1 MARWERY
8 EEEGRSARGGDWL
21 LGGAALVAILAL
33 GAKSSLP
40 SSRRQPVVGAP
51 RQPVVERGG
60 ATPHAGS
67 GGAARNP
74 SDIPPRGWWQ
84 ILKRTAQQANEDR
97 LMMEAAAITFYTLL
111 ALFPA
116 LAALASLYA
125 LWTDPATIQGHLSA
139 LGGFVPEGGMQIIEE
154 QVTRVTETAGG
165 TLGFGAVLG
174 LLISLW
180 SSNQAAKAM
189 FDALNIVYEERE
201 KRSFIHFTA
210 VTLAFTLCLI
220 LFAILTMMAVVAVP
234 VVLGMVGMGGTAE
247 TLLRYGRWPLLLL
260 MVGLVLACLYRWGP
274 SRARAKWRWV
284 SWGSAFASVAWLAG
298 SAAFS
303 WYVGNFGTFNETYGS
318 LGAVMGFMTWIW
330 LSALVILLGGEL
342 NAEMEH
348 QTAHDTTD
356 APDKPMGTRNAEMAD
371 QVAAR

>member
-1 MARWERY
+1 MAGWDEY
-8 EEEGRSARGGDWL
+8 EEERGTRGGDWL
-21 LGGAALVAILAL
+21 LGGAALAALLAL
-33 GAKSSLP
+33 NAKSALTSSPRPAEP
-40 SSRRQPVVGAP
+40 SSHTG
-51 RQPVVERGG
+51 ER
-60 ATPHAGS
+60 AALRS
-67 GGAARNP
+67 GGAGRAAQNP
-74 SDIPPRGWWQ
+74 AQIPPRGWWQ

-116 LAALASLYA
+116 LGALASLYA

-154 QVTRVTETAGG
+154 QVTRVAETAGG
-165 TLGFGAVLG
+165 TLGFGAVVG

-201 KRSFIHFTA
+201 KRSFVKFTA

-247 TLLRYGRWPLLLL
+247 TLLRYGRWPVLLLL
-260 MVGLVLACLYRWGP
+260 VGLVLSCLYRWGP

-284 SWGSAFASVAWLAG
+284 SWGSAFASVAWLGG

-303 WYVGNFGTFNETYGS
+303 WYVANFGNFNETYGS
-318 LGAVMGFMTWIW
+318 LGAVIGFMTWIW

-348 QTAHDTTD
+348 QTARDTTA
-356 APDKPMGTRNAEMAD
+356 APEKPMGRRHAEMAD
-371 QVAAR
+371 RVAPT

>member
-1 MARWERY
+1 MATPP
-8 EEEGRSARGGDWL
+8 A
-21 LGGAALVAILAL
+21 GAAAR
-33 GAKSSLP
+33 SP
-40 SSRRQPVVGAP
+40 S
-51 RQPVVERGG
+51 E
-60 ATPHAGS
+60 
-67 GGAARNP
+67 
-74 SDIPPRGWWQ
+74 IPPRGWWQ
-84 ILKRTAQQANEDR
+84 ILKRTAQQASEDR

-154 QVTRVTETAGG
+154 QVARVTETGGG
-165 TLGFGAVLG
+165 TLGLGAVLG
-174 LLISLW
+174 LLVSLW

-220 LFAILTMMAVVAVP
+220 LFAILTMMGVVAVP
-234 VVLGMVGMGGTAE
+234 VVLGMVGLGGTAE
-247 TLLRYGRWPLLLL
+247 SLLRHGRWPVLLVL
-260 MVGLVLACLYRWGP
+260 VGLVLACLYRWGP

-284 SWGSAFASVAWLAG
+284 SWGSAFASVAWLGG

-303 WYVGNFGTFNETYGS
+303 WYVANFGSFNETYGS
-318 LGAVMGFMTWIW
+318 LGAVVGFMTWIW

-348 QTAHDTTD
+348 QTARDTTT
-356 APDKPMGTRNAEMAD
+356 APDKPMGRRHAQMAD
-371 QVAAR
+371 RVAAG

>member
-1 MARWERY
+1 MAGWERY
-8 EEEGRSARGGDWL
+8 EDERGARRGDWL
-21 LGGAALVAILAL
+21 LGGAALAAILAL
-33 GAKSSLP
+33 GAKSSLT
-40 SSRRQPVVGAP
+40 SSP
-51 RQPVVERGG
+51 RQPIAPQRM
-60 ATPHAGS
+60 AHQPAGS

-139 LGGFVPEGGMQIIEE
+139 LAGFVPEGGMQIIEE

-165 TLGFGAVLG
+165 TLGFGAVVG

-201 KRSFIHFTA
+201 KRSFVKFTA

-220 LFAILTMMAVVAVP
+220 LFAILTMMGVVAVP
-234 VVLGMVGMGGTAE
+234 VVLGMVGMGSTAE

-274 SRARAKWRWV
+274 SRANAKWRWV

-303 WYVGNFGTFNETYGS
+303 WYVSNFGTFNETYGS

-348 QTAHDTTD
+348 QTARDTTD
-356 APDKPMGTRNAEMAD
+356 APDKPMGTRHAAMAD
-371 QVAAR
+371 HVAAS